1 MTLTIKRVFEILD
14 EEEKKLV
21 DDEYND
27 KVDRNTSGR
36 HHAIAEI
43 KSKLINEMGHKEY
56 YTLIHYG
63 FFDK

>member
-1 MTLTIKRVFEILD
+1 MTVTIKRVFEILD

-21 DDEYND
+21 DDEYNGN
-27 KVDRNTSGR
+27 VDRNTSGR
-36 HHAIAEI
+36 HYAIAEI
-43 KSKLINEMGHKEY
+43 KSKLINEIGYKDY

>member
-14 EEEKKLV
+14 EEDKKLV
-21 DDEYND
+21 DDEYNG
-27 KVDRNTSGR
+27 KEDRNTNGR
-36 HHAIAEI
+36 HHAITEI
-43 KSKLINEMGHKEY
+43 KRKLINEIGYKDY